1 MPIFGSKEG
10 TPSNGR
16 PGMSAP
22 PAPIRVHHNGGNRP
36 SVPPSSAKIP
46 SSTPLFASMFGI
58 SRHKKQ
64 NSAPLQ
70 TNTTNLPSE
79 YYMDENSNG
88 LQGSYTN
95 GHQKSGTYTSAF
107 HPVGKPPTAVASHSN
122 NHSGLSNNHINRR
135 QSIGGGVEE
144 KQQSTSFF
152 QRLTRRKTP
161 VSISTPSSPASA
173 RKHFFSFG
181 SSDNHNRSASNKPVV
196 SKEDVP
202 LANNTRPKSAIPN
215 PQQQQLS
222 FAQRIKLHKGMRT
235 TGKVPFE
242 FMQSSKSQGQ
252 LAAQKRQQKDALK
265 REKAFSADALNQ
277 MDPVYLTEALLAI
290 GDVQPIVARS
300 IPKHTVLIDD
310 PKKTEERL
318 RRDCLYEDEFYD
330 KMLADSV
337 LVCDLLQTHLSDCI
351 AGVRAKTPT
360 ALSSPFTSPPQT
372 PNMSRSQSSQPLF
385 VGERRSVM
393 PSSPPHLTGSPLV
406 CLQAMAMWPLAGP
419 SAPLAVVCLQSL
431 WPPTHHME
439 AGPSAV

>member
-222 FAQRIKLHKGMRT
+222 FCAENQATQRDEDHRKSAFRVHAIFQKPRT
-235 TGKVPFE
+235 TGSTKTSAKRCFE
-242 FMQSSKSQGQ
+242 KGEGLFC
-252 LAAQKRQQKDALK
+252 R
-265 REKAFSADALNQ
+265 R
-277 MDPVYLTEALLAI
+277 P
-290 GDVQPIVARS
+290 QPNGS
-300 IPKHTVLIDD
+300 
-310 PKKTEERL
+310 
-318 RRDCLYEDEFYD
+318 
-330 KMLADSV
+330 
-337 LVCDLLQTHLSDCI
+337 
-351 AGVRAKTPT
+351 G
-360 ALSSPFTSPPQT
+360 
-372 PNMSRSQSSQPLF
+372 LF
-385 VGERRSVM
+385 D
-393 PSSPPHLTGSPLV
+393 
-406 CLQAMAMWPLAGP
+406 
-419 SAPLAVVCLQSL
+419 
-431 WPPTHHME
+431 
-439 AGPSAV
+439 